1 MIDPDSS
8 ERKTL
13 TNELAEIE
21 KLVATHENLLRDLRK
36 NNRKSF
42 VFCGIFVLL
51 LLVLY
56 LVYVAIVGI

>member
-1 MIDPDSS
+1 MIDPESS

-13 TNELAEIE
+13 TTELAEIE
-21 KLVATHENLLRDLRK
+21 KLVATHENLLKDLRK

-42 VFCGIFVLL
+42 VFVGIFVLL
-51 LLVLY
+51 LFVLY